1 MTPSQ
6 SSSEPEIPS
15 VANAA
20 GLLFAEQYGKEP
32 SWIALAPGRV
42 NLIGEHI
49 DYNDGFVL
57 PMAIDRYTAI
67 AASRSDSGHLRIVSR
82 EMSEPIDAPAN
93 EIRCKGQPDW
103 SAYVLGPLA
112 LCAQRGLEVGSLDAV
127 VASDVPT
134 GSGLS
139 SSASV
144 EVATATLA
152 EAICGTK
159 FKLMEKAKL
168 CQMAEHHYA
177 KVPCGIM
184 DQATSTAAIRGH
196 ALLLDCRSGSYQQV
210 PFSDPDVAILIAN
223 TNVRHALADG
233 QYAQRRSECSS
244 ALLKSGVDSFRD
256 LTMADLEKA
265 SGQMDPV
272 EWRRARHVVGEIAR
286 TLAAAEAM
294 RACDWNALGTLM
306 YESHHSLRNDFE
318 VSCDELDAMVALAE
332 KIGPAGGVYG
342 SRMTGGGFGGSTVTL
357 IAANRAD
364 AIRERLESEYRQ
376 KTDIEP
382 TLFTTRPAAGS
393 FLARGGAEG
402 NKSET

>member
-1 MTPSQ
+1 MTLSQ
-6 SSSEPEIPS
+6 SSSEPEIPDLAN
-15 VANAA
+15 VA
-20 GLLFAEQYGKEP
+20 GGLFAEQYGKKP
-32 SWIALAPGRV
+32 SWIAMAPGRV

-67 AASRSDSGHLRIVSR
+67 AAARSDSGQVRFVSR
-82 EMSEPIDAPAN
+82 EMPKTIAVPATA
-93 EIRCKGQPDW
+93 IRCDAQPDW

-112 LCAQRGLEVGSLDAV
+112 LCAERGLEVGSLDAA

-139 SSASV
+139 SSASL

-159 FKLMEKAKL
+159 FEIMEKAKL
-168 CQMAEHHYA
+168 CQMAEHRYA

-184 DQATSTAAIRGH
+184 DQATSTAATRGH

-223 TNVRHALADG
+223 TNVRHTLADG
-233 QYAQRRSECSS
+233 QYARRRSECSS
-244 ALLKSGVDSFRD
+244 ALSKSGVDSFRD
-256 LTMADLEKA
+256 LTMADLDKA
-265 SGQMDPV
+265 SARMDSV
-272 EWRRARHVVGEIAR
+272 EWKRARHVVGEIGR
-286 TLAAAEAM
+286 TLAAADAM
-294 RACDWNALGTLM
+294 RLCDWNTLGALM
-306 YESHHSLRNDFE
+306 YKSHHSLRTDFE
-318 VSCDELDAMVALAE
+318 VSCNELDTMVALAE
-332 KIGPAGGVYG
+332 NIGPAGGVYG

-357 IAANRAD
+357 IAASEAD
-364 AIRERLESEYRQ
+364 AIAERLQSEYRQ

-382 TLFTTRPAAGS
+382 TLFITQPAAGS
-393 FLARGGAEG
+393 FLARGGAG
-402 NKSET
+402 RKKSDT